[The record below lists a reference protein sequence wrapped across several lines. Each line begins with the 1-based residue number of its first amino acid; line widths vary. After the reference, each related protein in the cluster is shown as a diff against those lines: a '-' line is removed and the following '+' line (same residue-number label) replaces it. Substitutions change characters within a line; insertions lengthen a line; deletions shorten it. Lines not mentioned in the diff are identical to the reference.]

1 VVPTV
6 YSTDSRTL
14 FTNQYAVTEQSYI
27 VGERSIPGI
36 FFKYTIE
43 PMLLSVEEKRRG
55 FLRLMVKIVNIFS
68 GVLVAGHWGFT
79 MTEWALSVAKKRG
92 RQSEGFL
99 GRRPHEN
106 ED

>member
-1 VVPTV
+1 
-6 YSTDSRTL
+6 
-14 FTNQYAVTEQSYI
+14 
-27 VGERSIPGI
+27 
-36 FFKYTIE
+36 
-43 PMLLSVEEKRRG
+43 
-55 FLRLMVKIVNIFS
+55 LRLMVKIVNIFS

-79 MTEWALSVAKKRG
+79 MTEWALSVAKKRR